1 MKKIAVI
8 LVLLSLLGI
17 DAHAQREKILTKN
30 GNEALAAGDIE
41 EAREAYT
48 KALEINPGFTEAQFN
63 LGKTYQVESRK
74 ILEQLASVSD
84 QEQQKKIYQQAQEA
98 SKKAATE
105 FEKAA
110 KVVDDPEKVNK
121 VQYNMG
127 NAHLMGGEVDKGI
140 EAYKEALRNDPADE
154 DARYNLAYA
163 QFLKKKQEQQ
173 QQDQQQQDQ
182 QQQDQQQDEKQ
193 DQKNQDQQKDDQKK
207 EDQQQ
212 QEQKKD
218 ELSKED
224 AEKMLEALAKQ
235 EKDLQ
240 DKLNKKKVKVQPIK
254 IEKDW

>member
-8 LVLLSLLGI
+8 LILFSLLGI
-17 DAHAQREKILTKN
+17 DAHAQREKIITKK
-30 GNEALAAGDIE
+30 GNDALAVGDIE
-41 EAREAYT
+41 AAREAYT
-48 KALEINPGFTEAQFN
+48 KALEINPDFTEAQFN
-63 LGKTYQVESRK
+63 LGNTYQVESRK
-74 ILEQLASVSD
+74 ILEQLTDVSD

-110 KVVDDPEKVNK
+110 KVVDDPDKVNK

-182 QQQDQQQDEKQ
+182 QKDDKQENQ
-193 DQKNQDQQKDDQKK
+193 DQKNQDQKKDDQQKDDQ
-207 EDQQQ
+207 QQQ